1 VLMACALVLPMLIA
15 SPAAAR
21 ADSTGAAPAGATPTG
36 AEAEVCSGRFLAY
49 SADRKVPKDQRLAGR
64 ERAENRAF
72 LDLAQQAFASGA
84 YHERIEV
91 ERHIEGD
98 STHPDSEGFDE
109 DIRLVQAG
117 RKYYGVNDRLLG
129 GTYHDEGDDR
139 TLTVWYCLPAD
150 RFATAQTELRRARD
164 ADVARMRERL
174 AALEQGL
181 ARDELDWAAQEMSAL
196 LGETTARVMET
207 ETYTSPLTGQEKTF
221 RGWLAEWRTEI
232 QRGTDYAMQIIEEA
246 GRKVKEGHLAVAD
259 GLLDDAVKADPTN
272 PRARQIRLHIED
284 LRVERSVLLQGAVD
298 KARVG
303 KIAAARSDLEEAG
316 RMDVDDPRP
325 LLLATQAVETKATEF
340 LFHNP
345 RVAGDVY
352 LTVPGLGADVD
363 GSASAY
369 ESATGNDASPDP
381 LLTIGLSCRV
391 RLGRLG
397 LFVGSGGYGFSDFG
411 DGRYKYDE
419 LLAGFGVRTIRT
431 ARRHASFVALG
442 GFTREHAS
450 IDVSVPGLDSSAS
463 KNGGFARA
471 AVEWRHFSIGVQQ
484 GFGFGGDGGSGGSLI
499 KWHDGTQLGLAF
511 IF

>member
-1 VLMACALVLPMLIA
+1 MMPLLFLSSAAA
-15 SPAAAR
+15 AGTAPAA
-21 ADSTGAAPAGATPTG
+21 SQPAGAD
-36 AEAEVCSGRFLAY
+36 AEVCSGRFLAY
-49 SADRKVPKDQRLAGR
+49 SAERKVPKDQRLSGR
-64 ERAENRAF
+64 EKAENRAF

-91 ERHIEGD
+91 ERRVEGN
-98 STHPDSEGFDE
+98 STHPDDEGFDE

-150 RFATAQTELRRARD
+150 RFATARTELRRAREY
-164 ADVARMRERL
+164 DVARMRGRL
-174 AALEQGL
+174 AGLEQGV
-181 ARDELDWAAQEMSAL
+181 ARDELDGAARELSAL
-196 LGETTARVMET
+196 LGETAARVMET
-207 ETYTSPLTGQEKTF
+207 ETYTSPLTGEEKTF

-259 GLLDDAVKADPTN
+259 GLLDDAMKADPTN
-272 PRARQIRLHIED
+272 PRARQLHLHIAD
-284 LRVERSVLLQGAVD
+284 LRVERSVLLAGAVD
-298 KARVG
+298 KARIG
-303 KIAAARSDLEEAG
+303 KIAAARRDLEEAG
-316 RMDVDDPRP
+316 RIDVDDPRP
-325 LLLATQAVETKATEF
+325 LLVATQAVQSKATEF

-352 LTVPGLGADVD
+352 LALPGLGADID

-369 ESATGNDASPDP
+369 ESATGQGANPNP
-381 LLTIGLSCRV
+381 LVTLGLSCRV

-397 LFVGSGGYGFSDFG
+397 LFVGSGGYVFSDFKASSAGSSG
-411 DGRYKYDE
+411 DGSYKYDE

-450 IDVSVPGLDSSAS
+450 LDVSVPGLDSSAS
-463 KNGGFARA
+463 RNGGFARL
-471 AVEWRHFSIGVQQ
+471 AVEWRYFSIGVQQ
-484 GFGFGGDGGSGGSLI
+484 GFGFGGDGDSGGSLI